1 MIFSKLWLWL
11 GGLGAALLSFFIA
24 GWIIVFLVG
33 RHDKRIVEEAKSAAK
48 IAVFDSTGSALAH
61 QSDSVR
67 VVYVD
72 RYHTY
77 TTVRDSIIK
86 ARPSD
91 SGVASIVQ
99 RCDQVIVSCAERA
112 AVDSQRIANAQAE
125 IKQLKAMK
133 AVKPPRFSAYAL
145 AGMDVLRTEPIV
157 QVGTDTRIVG
167 PLSLAAFVEGA
178 KNKTDVQTRAVVALK
193 FSFR

>member
-1 MIFSKLWLWL
+1 MISRVWLWL
-11 GGLGAALLSFFIA
+11 GTFGVALLSFFVA
-24 GWIIVFLVG
+24 GWIVVFLIG
-33 RHDKRIVEEAKSAAK
+33 RHDKRVIEEATSAAK

-86 ARPSD
+86 ARPAD

-99 RCDQVIVSCAERA
+99 SCDQVIVSCAERA
-112 AVDSQRIANAQAE
+112 AVDSQRISNAQAE

-133 AVKPPRFSAYAL
+133 AVKPPRFSAYASL
-145 AGMDVLRTEPIV
+145 GMDVLQTAPVV
-157 QVGTDTRIVG
+157 QVGAETRIIG
-167 PLSLAAFVEGA
+167 PLGVVGFVEGA
-178 KNKTDVQTRAVVALK
+178 KDKTDVQTRAVLALK
-193 FSFR
+193 FQFR